1 MKYNKIASILLLLS
15 CVFVSSIIGTLFR
28 RKSIF
33 EANKGK
39 KRRSK
44 RTGSKR
50 TGSKLP
56 QSTSSAAP
64 SLVRPPIAAISSTTT
79 PQPVVCGKLSK
90 KVSVAFNEVKLAID
104 NNDPNVDNFKTA
116 ANTMLMI
123 AKCIESE
130 SLKTDNN
137 KHIQSIKSRILEI
150 LINGEKGN
158 TEKDRESARQNAM
171 FEIMNDIIL
180 PNEDN
185 NLEIIKEI
193 KNEAVKTDIGNRMK
207 FENIRRILS
216 KF

>member
-33 EANKGK
+33 EAAARQ
-39 KRRSK
+39 RRRPIK
-44 RTGSKR
+44 RTVSK
-50 TGSKLP
+50 
-56 QSTSSAAP
+56 P
-64 SLVRPPIAAISSTTT
+64 SLASIGGVAALGSTALKSTT
-79 PQPVVCGKLSK
+79 PQSVDCGKLSK
-90 KVSVAFNEVKLAID
+90 KVSVAVKEATLAIE
-104 NNDPNVDNFKTA
+104 NKDPNAENLKKEA
-116 ANTMLMI
+116 KQILSI

-130 SLKTDNN
+130 SLKTDKI

-158 TEKDRESARQNAM
+158 TKKDRQNAL

-180 PNEDN
+180 PNEAN
-185 NLEIIKEI
+185 NLDIIKEI

-207 FENIRRILS
+207 FEKIRRVLS